1 MDNETRIKIIERFDS
16 YYSGIN
22 NKGAFLLSFNTFL
35 IGAFLVG
42 YKDIFELIACNNK
55 FLFNLLVGGLLLLSV
70 ISMVLTI
77 ISIVPYLKPSIDND
91 KKSNWFFNDVTTD
104 NKQDFFDRINN
115 SSSEEQVSDLNNQIY
130 VLAKGLRMKHLLI
143 KAALILNLIG
153 IVILIP
159 VIYLILK

>member
-16 YYSGIN
+16 YYSGLN

-42 YKDIFELIACNNK
+42 YKDIFELITFYNK
-55 FLFNLLVGGLLLLSV
+55 CLFKILVGSLLFLSI
-70 ISMVLTI
+70 ISMILTI
-77 ISIVPYLKPSIDND
+77 ISIRPYLKPSIDND
-91 KKSNWFFNDVTTD
+91 KKSNWFFNDVITD
-104 NKQDFFDRINN
+104 KKQDFFERINN
-115 SSSEEQVSDLNNQIY
+115 SSSEEQESDLNNQIY

-143 KAALILNLIG
+143 KAALMLNLIG